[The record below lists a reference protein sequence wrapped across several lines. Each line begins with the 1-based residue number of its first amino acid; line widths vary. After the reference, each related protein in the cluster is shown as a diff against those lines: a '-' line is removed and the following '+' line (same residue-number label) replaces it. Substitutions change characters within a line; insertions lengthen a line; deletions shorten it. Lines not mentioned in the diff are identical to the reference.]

1 MKRPIDYD
9 TLCVIIFLVV
19 TVTFIILERVA

>member
-9 TLCVIIFLVV
+9 MLCIIIFLVV
-19 TVTFIILERVA
+19 TITMIIMERIA

>member
-1 MKRPIDYD
+1 MKNKVDVD
-9 TLCVIIFLVV
+9 SLCVIIFLVV